1 MLESLLLLV
10 GYILFPITYALFSL
24 FYTLYGSI
32 LYVVGP
38 FVLALYPALGF
49 GVMARKYLVNL
60 MIFNAW
66 GLIYSIFGALMAAIN
81 MNSVNTVLN
90 SGNFVGAFN
99 GVTGSLLLGLASIL
113 LSLCIAL
120 IPYPCKASCRRRRWA
135 NHDRGDQ
142 HSRTCGQRRW
152 VAVQGRRW
160 RQMRTHE
167 SRPEAEMASV
177 TDRQNMPEKTRYTR
191 YYEHDGML
199 RAYANRSMVLAMVFG
214 AIALSSLAFAVY
226 VRLQPPTVIRV
237 DSEGDATVVAGT
249 PVPGHSRG
257 LNFVASAAEAAPT
270 DVEAKAVVRRFLDR
284 YLNLTPA
291 TVDRQMADA
300 LNMMTGNFKA
310 LVLGRLRED
319 DTINKIQDDHIVTN
333 FTIRTIAVVQGSP
346 LTFTAFGVKE
356 IHRLKNNQETT
367 DQIVGRYNVRLALDR
382 RTEYNPSG
390 LLVADYWEQQMVGDK
405 NTGLSQPDELSR
417 EATDKNR

>member
-1 MLESLLLLV
+1 
-10 GYILFPITYALFSL
+10 
-24 FYTLYGSI
+24 
-32 LYVVGP
+32 
-38 FVLALYPALGF
+38 
-49 GVMARKYLVNL
+49 
-60 MIFNAW
+60 
-66 GLIYSIFGALMAAIN
+66 
-81 MNSVNTVLN
+81 
-90 SGNFVGAFN
+90 
-99 GVTGSLLLGLASIL
+99 
-113 LSLCIAL
+113 
-120 IPYPCKASCRRRRWA
+120 
-135 NHDRGDQ
+135 
-142 HSRTCGQRRW
+142 
-152 VAVQGRRW
+152 
-160 RQMRTHE
+160 MRTDE
-167 SRPEAEMASV
+167 LRPEAGMTNV
-177 TDRQNMPEKTRYTR
+177 TDRQNMPETTRYSR

-333 FTIRTIAVVQGSP
+333 FTIRAIAVVQGSP

-405 NTGLSQPDELSR
+405 NTGLSQADELSR

>member
-1 MLESLLLLV
+1 
-10 GYILFPITYALFSL
+10 
-24 FYTLYGSI
+24 
-32 LYVVGP
+32 
-38 FVLALYPALGF
+38 
-49 GVMARKYLVNL
+49 
-60 MIFNAW
+60 
-66 GLIYSIFGALMAAIN
+66 
-81 MNSVNTVLN
+81 
-90 SGNFVGAFN
+90 
-99 GVTGSLLLGLASIL
+99 
-113 LSLCIAL
+113 
-120 IPYPCKASCRRRRWA
+120 
-135 NHDRGDQ
+135 
-142 HSRTCGQRRW
+142 
-152 VAVQGRRW
+152 
-160 RQMRTHE
+160 MRT
-167 SRPEAEMASV
+167 RKLQTEAEMASV
-177 TDRQNMPEKTRYTR
+177 ADRQSMPEKTRYTR

-257 LNFVASAAEAAPT
+257 LSFVASAAEAAPT

-333 FTIRTIAVVQGSP
+333 FTIRTIAMVQGSP
-346 LTFTAFGVKE
+346 LTFTAFGFTNDPYFSGQYACFRSYGHALSPQE
-356 IHRLKNNQETT
+356 I
-367 DQIVGRYNVRLALDR
+367 
-382 RTEYNPSG
+382 
-390 LLVADYWEQQMVGDK
+390 VAPLPVI
-405 NTGLSQPDELSR
+405 SQPANGSSYQPGAVINFAGSAVDFM
-417 EATDKNR
+417 NRPLGAADLTWQISYAQYGQTNVVLTR

>member
-1 MLESLLLLV
+1 
-10 GYILFPITYALFSL
+10 
-24 FYTLYGSI
+24 
-32 LYVVGP
+32 
-38 FVLALYPALGF
+38 
-49 GVMARKYLVNL
+49 

-120 IPYPCKASCRRRRWA
+120 IPFLAKRVVE
-135 NHDRGDQ
+135 GDVGQ
-142 HSRTCGQRRW
+142 TMTAVISTAVTCGQRRW
-152 VAVQGRRW
+152 VAVQGRWRW